1 MTSSEQSSNG
11 KQRRFLARRRQIL
24 NATLQIAEE
33 EGWPAVTTRRL
44 ADTIGYSQ
52 PVIYQHFKNRDEL
65 IRTIAIEGF
74 ITLTNLINSVS
85 QSASTAPLEDLALA
99 YIDFG
104 STHPRL
110 YEAMF
115 THPTE
120 LPFAQSQTPPELRGA
135 FYALASVIGREAPST
150 TEASTELFWACS
162 HGLVTLL
169 NSGRIPP
176 ARLDHHIHRI
186 AEIVRLDSAL

>member
-24 NATLQIAEE
+24 DTALQIAEE
-33 EGWPAVTTRRL
+33 ESWHAVTTRRL
-44 ADTIGYSQ
+44 ADAIDYSQ

-74 ITLTNLINSVS
+74 VTLTHRINSVS
-85 QSASTAPLEDLALA
+85 QSASATPLEDLARA

-104 STHPRL
+104 TAHPRL

-120 LPFAQSQTPPELRGA
+120 LPFAQPQTPPELRKA
-135 FYALASVIGREAPST
+135 FDALASVIAREAPGT
-150 TEASTELFWACS
+150 AEASAELFWACS

-169 NSGRIPP
+169 DAGRIPP
-176 ARLDHHIHRI
+176 ARLDHHIRRI
-186 AEIVRLDSAL
+186 AELVRLDSSS

>member
-1 MTSSEQSSNG
+1 MTSPERSASG
-11 KQRRFLARRRQIL
+11 KRRRFLARRRQIL
-24 NATLQIAEE
+24 DTALQIAEE
-33 EGWPAVTTRRL
+33 ESWHAVTTRRL
-44 ADTIGYSQ
+44 ADAIDYSQ

-74 ITLTNLINSVS
+74 VTLTHRINSVS
-85 QSASTAPLEDLALA
+85 QSASATPLEDLARA

-104 STHPRL
+104 TAHPRL

-120 LPFAQSQTPPELRGA
+120 LPFAQPQTPPELQKA
-135 FYALASVIGREAPST
+135 FDALASVIAREAPGVA
-150 TEASTELFWACS
+150 EASAELFWACS

-169 NSGRIPP
+169 DAGRIPP
-176 ARLDHHIHRI
+176 DRLDHHIHRV
-186 AEIVRLDSAL
+186 AEIVRLDSSS